1 MRPVGV
7 GMQPAAAGLGPVE
20 DGRIECITSVISLCF
35 ASEIRTLQKFEKKL
49 GKKIGMLKKAIQFC
63 QVSVFFHAGFYVAK
77 IVYEVDFVGIV
88 HIFLSNFLFFSL
100 KPVMILLSKFCKS
113 FRLCV

>member
-1 MRPVGV
+1 MLKKLKRSS
-7 GMQPAAAGLGPVE
+7 
-20 DGRIECITSVISLCF
+20 GR
-35 ASEIRTLQKFEKKL
+35 KFEKKL
-49 GKKIGMLKKAIQFC
+49 GKKIEMLKNPMQFC
-63 QVSVFFHAGFYVAK
+63 HVLVFLHAVSYVAK
-77 IVYEVDFVGIV
+77 IVYEIDFVGIV